1 MGKPSSIVSAV
12 LNQGIRHRPG
22 VVIVIVALMKRQR
35 TYAAASLLVGALAM
49 VLSTSLVANAI
60 PNKHRIPIF
69 VVDVLKIPYNFC
81 FNVLGLEF
89 WTNTNADTIMAT
101 PTWVVNFAS
110 LASRRE
116 HSPVRLLRLRL
127 AAPGRSGNSA
137 RQRFRSLTDSA
148 PSA

>member
-60 PNKHRIPIF
+60 PNKHGIPVF
-69 VVDVLKIPYNFC
+69 VADVLKIPYNFC
-81 FNVLGLEF
+81 FNVLDLEF

-101 PTWVVNFAS
+101 PNMGCELCRPGFTSGTFAS
-110 LASRRE
+110 SVIAAST
-116 HSPVRLLRLRL
+116 
-127 AAPGRSGNSA
+127 GGA
-137 RQRFRSLTDSA
+137 R
-148 PSA
+148 